1 MLNNQPETLLQLI
14 ESKYYS
20 VDTTTDNLI
29 VIQPSLED
37 VTIRAI
43 FKPIL
48 IHALKQYLAFLN
60 WKEYFDTY
68 RRNKATELNI
78 LHTSDIEWSFCS
90 YCRIEHLIGQR
101 HRCPG
106 NNTLNA

>member
-1 MLNNQPETLLQLI
+1 MLHNQPETLLLVI

-20 VDTTTDNLI
+20 VEPTTENPI

-37 VTIRAI
+37 ITICEI

-48 IHALKQYLAFLN
+48 IHALKQYPAFLN

-68 RRNKATELNI
+68 RKNKTIELKTLYKRN
-78 LHTSDIEWSFCS
+78 
-90 YCRIEHLIGQR
+90 IG
-101 HRCPG
+101 
-106 NNTLNA
+106 

>member
-1 MLNNQPETLLQLI
+1 MLHNQPETLLQLI
-14 ESKYYS
+14 ESKHYS
-20 VDTTTDNLI
+20 VEPTTDNPV

-37 VTIRAI
+37 ITIHAI

-68 RRNKATELNI
+68 RKNKTIELKTLYKRNIGWN
-78 LHTSDIEWSFCS
+78 FCS
-90 YCRIEHLIGQR
+90 YCRTEHPVGQH
-101 HRCPG
+101 HRQLVS
-106 NNTLNA
+106 NTLNA